1 MFLTQYLRPCL
12 RPLPS
17 LPSYCLPCL
26 ISVLLTLRNHP
37 SPNPQP
43 STAPSTSRIKPNS
56 QAPRRPLCFSGPTR
70 RTPQLT
76 LLQPHL
82 IQTPSTDPA
91 QSLGMEQ
98 PTQSLQSRPRDPCRE
113 SDPLSSLQTVILWH
127 MACLLFEY
135 CLFNNT
141 SSMKAPRA
149 VPDIQQELTKCP
161 LNDRI
166 SPNPVTSLPL
176 IPANPRPLI
185 QRPLSPQFTPA
196 IRPFL
201 QTISIGL
208 VSFGEHYKRN
218 ETGLSESLQGLAC
231 SLPSPADPPPHHCPS
246 SPTCQG
252 LPDTPP
258 DPQV

>member
-1 MFLTQYLRPCL
+1 MTGASKRHLYWVLT
-12 RPLPS
+12 
-17 LPSYCLPCL
+17 
-26 ISVLLTLRNHP
+26 VLGGEEFDCV
-37 SPNPQP
+37 
-43 STAPSTSRIKPNS
+43 
-56 QAPRRPLCFSGPTR
+56 LCA
-70 RTPQLT
+70 
-76 LLQPHL
+76 
-82 IQTPSTDPA
+82 I
-91 QSLGMEQ
+91 
-98 PTQSLQSRPRDPCRE
+98 
-113 SDPLSSLQTVILWH
+113 
-127 MACLLFEY
+127 
-135 CLFNNT
+135 
-141 SSMKAPRA
+141 
-149 VPDIQQELTKCP
+149 
-161 LNDRI
+161 
-166 SPNPVTSLPL
+166 PL